1 MYRAKKIQE
10 DSKAN
15 FYNELCRLLEALIGE
30 EKDWLANMANAAGL
44 LFDQLE
50 DINWAGFYILR
61 ENALVLGPFQGKP
74 ACTRIPMG
82 KGVCGTCAASGKPL
96 AVGDVHNF
104 PGHIPCDASSRSE
117 LVVPYYLEDTLAGV
131 LDLDSPVLHRFDE
144 EDVQGI
150 QEFLNLL
157 QRLISAK

>member
-1 MYRAKKIQE
+1 MYRARKIQE

-74 ACTRIPMG
+74 ACTRIPVG

-104 PGHIPCDASSRSE
+104 PGHIACDASSRSE
-117 LVVPYYLEDTLAGV
+117 LVVPYYLEDTLVGV

-157 QRLISAK
+157 QRLNSAK

>member
-1 MYRAKKIQE
+1 MYRANKIQE
-10 DSKAN
+10 DSKAI

-50 DINWAGFYILR
+50 EINWAGFYILR
-61 ENALVLGPFQGKP
+61 ENDLVLGPFQGKP

-82 KGVCGTCAASGKPL
+82 KGVCGTCAASGQPM
-96 AVGDVHNF
+96 AVEDVHNF
-104 PGHIPCDASSRSE
+104 PGHIACDASSRSE
-117 LVVPYYLEDTLAGV
+117 LVVPFYLEDTLAGV

-157 QRLISAK
+157 QEKISAK